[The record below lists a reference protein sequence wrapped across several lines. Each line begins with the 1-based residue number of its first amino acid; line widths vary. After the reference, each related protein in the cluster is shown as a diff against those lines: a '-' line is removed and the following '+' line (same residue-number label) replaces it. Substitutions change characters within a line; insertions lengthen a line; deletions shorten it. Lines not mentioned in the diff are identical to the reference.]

1 MAPVIRRVRYAL
13 TAIAF
18 AMGVASCA
26 DPAQDDGP
34 AEFIA
39 VKKAWLPG
47 ERDAFILRVMT
58 NHELVIPYVGDIS
71 SMAPQLFADL
81 DSHVVMVPN
90 PAYSPSLTAPLP
102 APLPGLFMAPQFNAS
117 WNFIGL
123 KITTVDNTNAPPD
136 TVFWHLVV
144 WSDPAN
150 ALDHGFAIAASR
162 ANTFN
167 VSPINTALFDA
178 STATAG
184 AAAGEF
190 HTSTGT
196 FWEDDAK
203 GGRYQVTAQTYP
215 GAFTTIATGPYL
227 GGLSRAG
234 TQFGRVANANL
245 VRLLGTE
252 APASFKVNVDYRL
265 TGIPATEISCVFPTP
280 CTTNVPGLMAALRHA
295 SLMKDL
301 R

>member
-1 MAPVIRRVRYAL
+1 MAPAIRRVLPAL
-13 TAIAF
+13 TAIAIAI
-18 AMGVASCA
+18 AMGMASCT
-26 DPAQDDGP
+26 DSAQDGP
-34 AEFIA
+34 AEYIA

-47 ERDAFILRVMT
+47 ERDAYILRVMT
-58 NHELVIPYVGDIS
+58 NHELVFPYVGDIS
-71 SMAPQLFADL
+71 SMAPQLFADP

-102 APLPGLFMAPQFNAS
+102 GLLMAPQFSAS

-167 VSPINTALFDA
+167 VSPINTTLFDA
-178 STATAG
+178 STATVG
-184 AAAGEF
+184 AASGEF
-190 HTSTGT
+190 HASTGT

-203 GGRYQVTAQTYP
+203 GGRYQVTSQTYP
-215 GAFTTIATGPYL
+215 GAFTTITTGPYL
-227 GGLSRAG
+227 GGQSRTG

-252 APASFKVNVDYRL
+252 APASFKVNVDYRV
-265 TGIPATEISCVFPTP
+265 TGIPATEISCVFPAP
-280 CTTNVPGLMAALRHA
+280 CTTNVPALLAAPRRTSLR
-295 SLMKDL
+295 KDS